1 MRSRTKKFIGLIAML
16 VWLVFYSILIL
27 GIAVQVLPGAGGF
40 AEFTFYL
47 VAGLAWTV
55 PLFPLIAWMNRP
67 APGEN

>member
-1 MRSRTKKFIGLIAML
+1 MPSRAKKFIGLIVML
-16 VWLVFYSILIL
+16 VWLVFYSILVL

-40 AEFTFYL
+40 SQFMFYL

-67 APGEN
+67 GPNEN